1 MNNLGNFG
9 VWGFGFFSLSIW
21 FAVLQQANGLR
32 PIRETARSWGD
43 EWLFGKKEKGG
54 AGPFSAW
61 NITGTYRGTWKFLD
75 TVNSSSKFPDF
86 RKESGNSVI
95 ELVTSPTKITGV
107 HYVQGAVVF
116 HDVFDN
122 EHNVGGAQIKVEG
135 VYIWP
140 FRQLRL
146 VANSGKKS
154 DSGLEDD
161 YLLSNPYHLL
171 GIFSSQVFQESPR
184 DRILK
189 QKTSPIYEMEKHCNI
204 EIAAQISQSTS
215 SENSIW
221 GQRSLSN

>member
-107 HYVQGAVVF
+107 HYVQV
-116 HDVFDN
+116 
-122 EHNVGGAQIKVEG
+122 
-135 VYIWP
+135 
-140 FRQLRL
+140 
-146 VANSGKKS
+146 NSR
-154 DSGLEDD
+154 
-161 YLLSNPYHLL
+161 
-171 GIFSSQVFQESPR
+171 SS
-184 DRILK
+184 
-189 QKTSPIYEMEKHCNI
+189 
-204 EIAAQISQSTS
+204 
-215 SENSIW
+215 
-221 GQRSLSN
+221 